1 MATPAIELDFDIEEF
16 WADLL
21 SFIRGRSVIP
31 VIGSEL
37 ITVEQGGVSV
47 PLYDVAARQL
57 LARYNCP
64 AQALSGA
71 PGMALN
77 QAVCIL
83 AAKGK
88 RIKDLYRPIHDIV
101 KSLAETSPM
110 PPVLRRL
117 AAIRH
122 LDLFVS
128 ATPDDMLARAIDAER
143 FQGSRQTDQI
153 EYAPRLSTD
162 RRRDLPAVPTSQ
174 YAAVF
179 YLFGKLDASYP
190 FFAIHD
196 EDALEFPYALQ
207 SGNGPGGRLLGTS
220 AAAHPSARLRLPRL
234 AESFLPPSFE

>member
-1 MATPAIELDFDIEEF
+1 MATPAVELDFDIEEF

-37 ITVEQGGVSV
+37 MTVEQNGVSV

-64 AQALSGA
+64 PPAPSSA

-77 QAVCIL
+77 QAVCVL

-101 KSLAETSPM
+101 KSLAEAGPM

-122 LDLFVS
+122 FDLFVS

-179 YLFGKLDASYP
+179 YLFGKLDPSYP

-196 EDALEFPYALQ
+196 EDALEFPF
-207 SGNGPGGRLLGTS
+207 
-220 AAAHPSARLRLPRL
+220 AASRLRLSSEQTTLSSAGSTGSVAKVSSSILSSAP
-234 AESFLPPSFE
+234 AT